1 MNIEGNRISR
11 DWTILHNG
19 RKFYVNYTESDSHT
33 LALLN
38 RDNWEVSEEVDGDI
52 EELNVYEFDDD
63 TARQRQIKRQN
74 TLLKEKLIRFCIEN
88 WDNRFMHGIK
98 EQMQNQLSAAEADCQ
113 QECKKDPAPTF
124 SGQSVTEQ
132 KITSGVKDEIA
143 AVQKEL
149 SRYAECVFNP
159 ADIVEVRRLP
169 SGQSS
174 WLEAGRL
181 TEAAESLLKEN
192 KTSQHVYISANPRR
206 ARGGTKSK
214 DVTCGRCL
222 FVDFDN
228 INLDAAKARWL
239 KSGLPSPTLTIN
251 SGHGIHAYWR
261 LTEPITDMAL
271 WSKCQKKLIAV
282 LDSDSAIHDPAR
294 IMRLPGFVNNKEPKA
309 ACRVIDARPEKIDL
323 ESLLDVLDKT
333 TLKSGPD
340 SQVRPKEK
348 PSSNTS
354 NNDGDVLK
362 RAVRTAAK
370 WDGVRIGKRN
380 CTAFQHAA
388 YLVKNLGLSE
398 AEAWPVIKSWNL
410 KNRPPLQTAELR
422 QTLQNAITY
431 GRHQANGNIAA

>member
-1 MNIEGNRISR
+1 MNIEANQISR

-19 RKFYVNYTESDSHT
+19 RRFYVNYTESDSHT

-52 EELNVYEFDDD
+52 EELNVYEFSDD
-63 TARQRQIKRQN
+63 TARQRQRKKQN
-74 TLLKEKLIRFCIEN
+74 ALLKEKLIRFCIEN
-88 WDNRFMHGIK
+88 WDNRFIR
-98 EQMQNQLSAAEADCQ
+98 EVRQQMQKEFLTTAADCR

-124 SGQSVTEQ
+124 SGQSAKEQ
-132 KITSGVKDEIA
+132 RPNSGANDNVA

-159 ADIVEVRRLP
+159 VDIVEVRRLP

-174 WLEAGRL
+174 WLKAGRL
-181 TEAAESLLKEN
+181 GEAAESLPEEN
-192 KTSQHVYISANPRR
+192 KAGQHIYISANPRR
-206 ARGGTKSK
+206 AKGGTKSK

-228 INLDAAKARWL
+228 INLDEARARWL

-271 WSKCQKKLIAV
+271 WSKYQKKLIAL
-282 LDSDSAIHDPAR
+282 LDSDGAIHDPAR

-309 ACRVIDARPEKIDL
+309 VCRVIDVRPEKIDL
-323 ESLLDVLDKT
+323 ETLLDVSDKA
-333 TLKSGPD
+333 TLKSEPD

-348 PSSNTS
+348 PSK
-354 NNDGDVLK
+354 NNNEGDVLK

-398 AEAWPVIKSWNL
+398 DEAWPVIKSWNL

-422 QTLQNAITY
+422 QTLRNALTY

>member
-1 MNIEGNRISR
+1 MNVEGNRISR

-19 RKFYVNYTESDSHT
+19 RRFYVNYTESDSHT

-52 EELNVYEFDDD
+52 EELNVYEFGDD
-63 TARQRQIKRQN
+63 TAKQRQIKKQN
-74 TLLKEKLIRFCIEN
+74 ALLKEKLIRFCIEK
-88 WDNRFMHGIK
+88 WDNRFIR
-98 EQMQNQLSAAEADCQ
+98 EVRQQMQKEFSTTQTSCR
-113 QECKKDPAPTF
+113 QECKKDPAPTV
-124 SGQSVTEQ
+124 SGQSGTVQKTNSGTNDDVT
-132 KITSGVKDEIA
+132 V
-143 AVQKEL
+143 VQKEL
-149 SRYAECVFNP
+149 SRYSECVFNP

-174 WLEAGRL
+174 WLEAGSL
-181 TEAAESLLKEN
+181 AESAESLLKEN
-192 KTSQHVYISANPRR
+192 KAGQHIYISANPRR
-206 ARGGTKSK
+206 AKGGTKSK

-228 INLDAAKARWL
+228 INLDEARARWL

-261 LTEPITDMAL
+261 LTKPITDMAL

-294 IMRLPGFVNNKEPKA
+294 IMRLPGFVNNKEPEA
-309 ACRVIDARPEKIDL
+309 ACRVIDVRPERIELK
-323 ESLLDVLDKT
+323 SLLDVLDKT
-333 TLKSGPD
+333 TLKSEPD

-348 PSSNTS
+348 PSS

-388 YLVKNLGLSE
+388 YLVKNLRLSE
-398 AEAWPVIKSWNL
+398 TEAWPVIKSWNL
-410 KNRPPLQTAELR
+410 RNRPPLQTAELR
-422 QTLQNAITY
+422 QTLRNAVTY

>member
-52 EELNVYEFDDD
+52 EELNVYEFSDD
-63 TARQRQIKRQN
+63 TARQRQIKKQN
-74 TLLKEKLIRFCIEN
+74 ALLKEKLIGFCIEN

-98 EQMQNQLSAAEADCQ
+98 EQMQNQLSAAEADCR
-113 QECKKDPAPTF
+113 QECEKAQRPAF
-124 SGQSVTEQ
+124 SGQSAKEQ
-132 KITSGVKDEIA
+132 RPNSGANDNVA
-143 AVQKEL
+143 AMQKEL

-174 WLEAGRL
+174 WLEASRL
-181 TEAAESLLKEN
+181 VEAAESLLKEN
-192 KTSQHVYISANPRR
+192 KTGQHIYISANPRR
-206 ARGGTKSK
+206 AEGGTKSK

-228 INLDAAKARWL
+228 INPDEARARWL
-239 KSGLPSPTLTIN
+239 KSGLPGPSLTVN

-261 LTEPITDMAL
+261 LTEPIIDMAL
-271 WSKCQKKLIAV
+271 WSKYQKKLIAM

-294 IMRLPGFVNNKEPKA
+294 IMRLPGFVNHKEPEA
-309 ACRVIDARPEKIDL
+309 VCRVIDVRPERIELK
-323 ESLLDVLDKT
+323 SLLNVLDT
-333 TLKSGPD
+333 ATLKPEPD
-340 SQVRPKEK
+340 SQVLPEEK
-348 PSSNTS
+348 PSKN
-354 NNDGDVLK
+354 NNDGNVLK

-388 YLVKNLGLSE
+388 YLVKNLGLTE
-398 AEAWPVIKSWNL
+398 AEAWPVIRNWNL
-410 KNRPPLQTAELR
+410 KNRPPLRTAELR
-422 QTLQNAITY
+422 QTLRNAITY